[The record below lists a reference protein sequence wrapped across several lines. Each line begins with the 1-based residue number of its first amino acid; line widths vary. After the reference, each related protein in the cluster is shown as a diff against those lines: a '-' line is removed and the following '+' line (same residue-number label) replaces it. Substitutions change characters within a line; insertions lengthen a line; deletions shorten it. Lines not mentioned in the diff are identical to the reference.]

1 MLTMYPDLRAATIS
15 GTVYS
20 AVLNFRADLAA
31 LGARL
36 EQPPYKAPPRAPVL
50 YIKPANTWLD
60 GGGSIPLPDG
70 EPAVQVAASIGLV
83 IGMAAARLTEAEAMA
98 HVSARRLVNDVT
110 LPHESV
116 FRTAIRQRCRDG
128 FCPVG
133 PPLPAHELAAGLAA
147 GRFRTL
153 INNVVAHE
161 WSLAALVRGPAR
173 LLADV
178 SEFMTLLPGD
188 VLVLGAPRDAPLARA
203 GDRVRVEFSGIGSLD
218 NPVVAESGV
227 PL

>member
-1 MLTMYPDLRAATIS
+1 MLTMYPDLCAAMIA

-20 AVLNFRADLAA
+20 VVLNFRADLAA

-60 GGGSIPLPDG
+60 DGGSIPLPHG

-83 IGMAAARLTEAEAMA
+83 IGMAAARVAETDALA
-98 HVSARRLVNDVT
+98 HVSALRLVNDIT

-116 FRTAIRQRCRDG
+116 FRPAIRQRCRDG
-128 FCPVG
+128 FCPIGAPV
-133 PPLPAHELAAGLAA
+133 PAHELPAGLAA
-147 GRFRTL
+147 GRFRTF
-153 INNVVAHE
+153 INGVVAHE
-161 WSLAALVRGPAR
+161 WSLSALVRSPAR
-173 LLADV
+173 LLGDV

-218 NPVVAESGV
+218 NTVVDESGV
-227 PL
+227 SL